1 MGEINVNVRWAE
13 LKDIHDLYQIH
24 SNDGEKHQRPF
35 DSYPVANWLAGEHKI
50 FLIAELSK
58 VEKVGFL
65 IARPIGKEARIDF
78 FSVIK
83 DANIKDVREALIDKA
98 IELLPNT
105 KLSVYVPDKKG
116 KIKFY
121 ESLGFEIMEVAHNMY
136 GEGRDG
142 IYLVK
147 QPNLRKEREVL
158 YPQTVVGE
166 LLEENL
172 KKLEMLE
179 KAKIEED

>member
-1 MGEINVNVRWAE
+1 MGDISVNVRWAE
-13 LKDIHDLYQIH
+13 LKDIHDLYQIYG
-24 SNDGEKHQRPF
+24 NDGEKHPRSLE
-35 DSYPVANWLAGEHKI
+35 SYPIANWLAGEHKI

-58 VEKVGFL
+58 IEKVGFI

-83 DANIKDVREALIDKA
+83 DADTKDVREALIDKA

-121 ESLGFEIMEVAHNMY
+121 ETLGFEIVEVAHNMY
-136 GEGRDG
+136 GEGKDG
-142 IYLVK
+142 IYLVR
-147 QPNLRKEREVL
+147 QPNLRKKTKVV

-172 KKLEMLE
+172 KKLEMLG
-179 KAKIEED
+179 KAKEED